1 MPRLFAAVAAA
12 IVMAVTSAPA
22 QAQTEAQEVRLSKG
36 FGITYLPM
44 YVMDHEKLFEKQ
56 AKAAGLGDIKVT
68 WNLLDGAPQVNDA
81 VLAGALDIAGNG
93 MPAFITIWSRSK
105 DVAGSQVVGIA
116 GLSGM
121 PLYLNTLN
129 PDIKSLRDFSA
140 KDKIAV
146 TGVRTGLGAVV
157 LQMAVAKEFG
167 IENYNKLD
175 PFTVGLLHP
184 DAYQA
189 IASGKT
195 EINAHLASPPFGA
208 LELKLPGVRRIVN
221 SVDVLGNIHLMAVFG
236 PKKFLD
242 ANPKTTAAFLAA
254 LDEANALI
262 AKDKPKAAQIYATAS
277 KVKVTPEDVLEI
289 ISDKDMKF
297 ATTPDG
303 SMQIADFLH
312 KIGTIKNRPADW
324 KEMFVPAV
332 QGRPG
337 S

>member
-1 MPRLFAAVAAA
+1 MLSLICRLTALAVVLVIAASGRVHA
-12 IVMAVTSAPA
+12 
-22 QAQTEAQEVRLSKG
+22 EATEVRISKG
-36 FGITYLPM
+36 FGITYLPL

-56 AKAAGLGDIKVT
+56 AKAAGLGDIKVS
-68 WNLLDGAPQVNDA
+68 WHLIDGAPQINDA

-105 DVAGSQVVGIA
+105 DVSGGQIQGIA

-129 PDIKSLRDFSA
+129 PSIKTLRDFTD

-146 TGVRTGLGAVV
+146 TGVRTGLGAVI

-175 PFTVGLLHP
+175 PYTVGLLHP

-189 IASGKT
+189 IVSGKT

-208 LELKLPGVRRIVN
+208 LELKLPNVRRIVN

-236 PKKFLD
+236 PRKFLD
-242 ANPKTTAAFLAA
+242 ANPRTTAAFLAA
-254 LDEANALI
+254 LDEANGLI
-262 AKDKPKAAQIYATAS
+262 AKDKPKAAKIYAEAS
-277 KVKVTPEDVLEI
+277 KVKVTPEEVLEI
-289 ISDKDMKF
+289 ISDKDMTF
-297 ATTPDG
+297 QATPNG

-312 KIGTIKNRPADW
+312 KIGTIKNKPAEW
-324 KEMFVPAV
+324 KDMFVPAM
-332 QGRPG
+332 QSRPG